1 MANIEKSWPMTV
13 SVYMYYILF
22 FILLFSVFRNGDLLC
37 PPFRFIIPRSMR
49 QDLEQILSLVTEKVS
64 LRTGAVRRWVTLTD
78 TVTNTYKQREK
89 SSRWNKTTALHQ
101 VVLSGRSDCVL
112 SRWAGDRP
120 LLCCCGNREIQE
132 TSICGAAGL
141 KSYRE
146 VLLCA
151 VLCECVCVKMC
162 VFFASVLAVLL
173 SRVSDMREYEQ
184 YFSAHFYLSVFW
196 FSLFCRYYPGKRRLL
211 RRNEVPSVNSVIR
224 LTYFKKKTTTKN
236 F

>member
-1 MANIEKSWPMTV
+1 MSNIEKSWPMTV

-89 SSRWNKTTALHQ
+89 SSRWNKNHRAPSGCALWKEWLCPQ
-101 VVLSGRSDCVL
+101 PLSWRPAAAMLLWEPRD
-112 SRWAGDRP
+112 SRNFHMWSCWSQKLQRGIVMRGP
-120 LLCCCGNREIQE
+120 LW
-132 TSICGAAGL
+132 
-141 KSYRE
+141 
-146 VLLCA
+146 V
-151 VLCECVCVKMC
+151 CVCVKMC

-184 YFSAHFYLSVFW
+184 YFSAHFYLSVLW

-224 LTYFKKKTTTKN
+224 LTYF
-236 F
+236 